1 MVLIKKLPTEII
13 NKRCVYFGLFY
24 CVYCEKDVKL
34 RLSNGLT
41 NKSCGCMRNTL
52 LASSHLKHGDR
63 KTRLYNTLQGMKQ
76 RCFNFKNKDYYN
88 YGGRGIKVCPEWT
101 DKENGYINFRNW
113 ALNNGYKEE
122 LTIDRINNN
131 GNYEPINSRWVT
143 RTENSRN
150 TRTTKLSMKKAEE
163 IRELHQT
170 SKFTQQELAIL
181 NNVSISTISET
192 INKKRW
198 TL

>member
-1 MVLIKKLPTEII
+1 
-13 NKRCVYFGLFY
+13 
-24 CVYCEKDVKL
+24 
-34 RLSNGLT
+34 
-41 NKSCGCMRNTL
+41 
-52 LASSHLKHGDR
+52 
-63 KTRLYNTLQGMKQ
+63 MKQ
-76 RCFNFKNKDYYN
+76 RRSYIGKNNPCYRHGGYKTKLYIVLAQMKQRILNLKDKAYHN